1 MLKPISNLF
10 SFTQP
15 PFVDRHHAGQ
25 VLAQELEP
33 ILTKPTTI
41 FALPR
46 GGVPVGYEIAKHFS
60 LPLNVL
66 VARKLPSPDNPEFGI
81 GAIAQPNTVIFDSNS
96 VRSLHLQPK
105 DLLAVIETQQ
115 EELNRRVKLYRPYQ
129 SLPDNL
135 TGQTALIVDDGIA
148 TGVTIRA
155 ALRSISL
162 FNPRSI
168 ILSTPVC
175 ASNSASLLPA
185 DHLVCYL
192 TPDNLSSIGQYY
204 QNFPQVTD
212 QEVLHLL
219 DSVSRLSVQN

>member
-10 SFTQP
+10 SYSQP
-15 PFVDRHHAGQ
+15 PFVDRRHAGQ
-25 VLAQELEP
+25 ALARELEP
-33 ILTKPTTI
+33 ILTKPATI

-60 LPLNVL
+60 LPLNLL

-81 GAIAQPNTVIFDSNS
+81 GAIAQPNTIIFDSNTLK
-96 VRSLHLQPK
+96 RLNLRPK
-105 DLLAVIETQQ
+105 DLLAIIETQQ
-115 EELNRRVKLYRPYQ
+115 EALNRRIELYRPYQ
-129 SLPDNL
+129 SLPEDL

-168 ILSTPVC
+168 ILAAPVC
-175 ASNSASLLPA
+175 ASNVASRLHA
-185 DHLVCYL
+185 DNLVCHL
-192 TPDNLSSIGQYY
+192 TPKNLSSIGQYY
-204 QNFPQVTD
+204 QNFPQLSD

-219 DSVSRLSVQN
+219 DLANELSVQN